1 MRRDP
6 GIRNM
11 GRVGLQAPGLAR
23 MMAPLREADPGRAPR
38 RFSAGHG
45 GQDLPENATRRQIS
59 TGASIWRAGSWLL
72 ARANRAHGPEF
83 CSLRGPERRAAR
95 GRQDADRVP
104 ACRVQGVSRS
114 LVLWEPPL
122 DPDSLSAACGRIV
135 VDSWGVYGDRRTR
148 PADGQKTDQNPHAAR
163 LEREKP
169 ECDPDGV
176 AGAGGSWPHLP
187 MAPVGIPCARR
198 LLQNSATRFGYPPIR
213 EPLTPAARM
222 WYFYA

>member
-11 GRVGLQAPGLAR
+11 GRAGLQAPGLAR

-72 ARANRAHGPEF
+72 APANRAHGPGF

-95 GRQDADRVP
+95 GGQDADRVP

-148 PADGQKTDQNPHAAR
+148 PADGQKTDQNPMPQGWSGRNRNAIRTA
-163 LEREKP
+163 
-169 ECDPDGV
+169 
-176 AGAGGSWPHLP
+176 WP
-187 MAPVGIPCARR
+187 APVVLGPICPWR
-198 LLQNSATRFGYPPIR
+198 LWEFPVPGVSCRTRQRGSDTRPSGNR
-213 EPLTPAARM
+213 
-222 WYFYA
+222 